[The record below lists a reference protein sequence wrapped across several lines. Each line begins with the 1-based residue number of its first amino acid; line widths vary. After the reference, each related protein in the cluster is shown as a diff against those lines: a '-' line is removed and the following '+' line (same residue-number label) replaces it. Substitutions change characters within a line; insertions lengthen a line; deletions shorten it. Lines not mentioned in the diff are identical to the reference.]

1 MPSNRKI
8 KIYRFED
15 HKEETVGEFFAIAYK
30 TLGSILGNSDFLFNL
45 AAPVFNVV
53 KEVAKK
59 LLADGAKQSDLM
71 FTLSVCNAC
80 QNIKITNGFLDI
92 GFEKIFIKEF
102 EPYEKIFS
110 FFLKAQNR
118 PFEKQVAEIIAAA
131 AFFGLLAAKEGKSWQ
146 NYISDMAQWVV
157 PKP

>member
-1 MPSNRKI
+1 MPSSHEI

-15 HKEETVGEFFAIAYK
+15 HKEETVSEFFAIAYR

-45 AAPVFNVV
+45 AAPVFTVASR
-53 KEVAKK
+53 VAKK

-71 FTLSVCNAC
+71 FALAVCNAC
-80 QNIKITNGFLDI
+80 QNIKIISGFLDI

-102 EPYEKIFS
+102 EPYEKIFR
-110 FFLKAQNR
+110 FFLRVQNQL
-118 PFEKQVAEIIAAA
+118 FEKQVAEIIAAA

>member
-80 QNIKITNGFLDI
+80 QNIKITSGFLDI

-110 FFLKAQNR
+110 FF
-118 PFEKQVAEIIAAA
+118 
-131 AFFGLLAAKEGKSWQ
+131 S
-146 NYISDMAQWVV
+146 
-157 PKP
+157 